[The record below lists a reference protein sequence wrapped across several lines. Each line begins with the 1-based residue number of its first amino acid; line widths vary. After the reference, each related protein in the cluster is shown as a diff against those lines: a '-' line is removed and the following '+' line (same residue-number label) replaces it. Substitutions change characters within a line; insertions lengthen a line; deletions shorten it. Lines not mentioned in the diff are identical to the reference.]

1 MSTAPDPSAPSE
13 QRPDPASEPS
23 RPGPARRMSALGA
36 RPRDMVIS
44 LLILLPLIGVF
55 ALLGRSCS
63 FSPGGPTVNPAA
75 MPRVDVHG
83 PLVSAAREL
92 PFAVR
97 EPSLPAGWRANSV
110 DRRPAPAGA
119 GAVRVGWVTDG
130 GRYLRLVQT
139 ASTGADEGA
148 LVAAETGG
156 PPRAAEPVD
165 VAGTAWV
172 GYTGANGEQAWVRQ
186 ADGARWL
193 ITGDGV
199 EPEFRLLATAVAA
212 APPLPR

>member
-1 MSTAPDPSAPSE
+1 
-13 QRPDPASEPS
+13 
-23 RPGPARRMSALGA
+23 MSALGA
-36 RPRDMVIS
+36 RPRDMMIS
-44 LLILLPLIGVF
+44 MLILLPLIGVF
-55 ALLGRSCS
+55 ALLGRGCS
-63 FSPGGPTVNPAA
+63 FSPGGPTVNPDA

-83 PLVSAAREL
+83 PLVAAARAL
-92 PFAVR
+92 PFPVR
-97 EPSLPAGWRANSV
+97 EPSLPATWRANSV
-110 DRRPAPAGA
+110 ERRPAPGGA

-139 ASTGADEGA
+139 ASSTDEGA

-165 VAGTAWV
+165 VAGSAWV
-172 GYTGANGEQAWVRQ
+172 RYTGGNGEQAWARQ
-186 ADGARWL
+186 AGDARWL

-212 APPLPR
+212 APPLSR